1 MKRLDRLDP
10 RAVFLWFLCAVA
22 PAALSPGFV
31 LALICFS
38 GGLCFWIMSG
48 GFRPGK
54 LAAAA
59 FFPLMLA
66 CLNPLINHDGLT
78 VLFFFNNGP
87 VTLESVLYGALTGF
101 VIASVMIWFGGFSIL
116 MTSDKWLV
124 VLSVLSAKFAL
135 VVSMSLRF
143 VPAFSKKLAS
153 VRRTQ
158 RALGL
163 YSDENVVDRVRG
175 EMKVFSVLI
184 TWALEHGVVT
194 ADSMEARG
202 YGCSR
207 RTFFSESRFSARD
220 AVFCAVTAFLAGF
233 VFFAV
238 FSGKF
243 TTSFFPFITFAP
255 SSFFKTLGLASYAVI
270 CHIPLFIGAAER
282 MRNAKRK
289 TTARAY

>member
-10 RAVFLWFLCAVA
+10 RALFFWFMCAVF
-22 PAALSPGFV
+22 PAALSPGF
-31 LALICFS
+31 LPALICFS
-38 GGLCFWIMSG
+38 GGVCFQVISG
-48 GFRPGK
+48 AFRPGR

-66 CLNPLINHDGLT
+66 CLNPLINHDGVTL
-78 VLFFFNNGP
+78 LFFFNNGP

-101 VIASVMIWFGGFSIL
+101 VIASVMIWFGGFSLL

-143 VPAFSKKLAS
+143 VPAFMKKLSS

-158 RALGL
+158 LALGL
-163 YSDENVVDRVRG
+163 YSDENVIDRVRG
-175 EMKVFSVLI
+175 EMKVFSILT

-202 YGCSR
+202 YGCSA
-207 RTFFSESRFSARD
+207 RTYFTDRRFSAKD
-220 AVFCAVTAFLAGF
+220 AAFLTVNA
-233 VFFAV
+233 FFAV
-238 FSGKF
+238 FVFYAVFSGRF
-243 TTSFFPFITFAP
+243 TTSFFPFISFAP
-255 SSFFKTLGLASYAVI
+255 SSLFKTLGLFSYAVI
-270 CHIPLFIGAAER
+270 CHLPLMLYAAEEIK
-282 MRNAKRK
+282 NARINKR
-289 TTARAY
+289 AEAY